1 MGTLYLVRHGQ
12 ASLGAANYDCLSPLG
27 QQQSQRL
34 GAYWAARGLGFDAVL
49 IGGLQRHA
57 QTWAGIAQGLG
68 AAQPQATVWPG
79 LNEYDSD
86 AVVHSVQPGADT
98 RPRTPEAART
108 HFRVLRQGLLQWAQG
123 TRTPAGMPPYADFA
137 QGVRAVL
144 DHVRTQCHGKVLLV
158 SSGGPIATAV
168 ALTLQ
173 APPES
178 FVELNLRLRNTALTE
193 LVFKPSGLALHSF
206 NHLPHLDGAAYADW
220 ISYA

>member
-27 QQQSQRL
+27 EQQSRRL
-34 GAYWAARGLGFDAVL
+34 GAYWAERGLRLDAVL

-57 QTWAGIAQGLG
+57 QTWAGIAEGLG
-68 AAQPQATVWPG
+68 AEQPQASVWPG

-86 AVVHSVQPGADT
+86 AVVRSVQLDADT
-98 RPRTPEAART
+98 QPRTAEAARA
-108 HFRVLRQGLLQWAQG
+108 HFRRLRQGLLQWAAG
-123 TRTPAGMPPYADFA
+123 EVTPPGMPRYADFS

-144 DHVRTQCHGKVLLV
+144 DHVRTHCNGNVLLV
-158 SSGGPIATAV
+158 SSGGPIGTAV

-173 APPES
+173 APPQS

-193 LVFKPSGLALHSF
+193 LVFKPTALALHSF
-206 NHLPHLDGAAYADW
+206 NHLPHLDSTAHRDW
-220 ISYA
+220 VSYA